1 MITLSPSTLSY
12 DVFLIFASIY
22 YSLCG
27 SYTGLNKIWLFG
39 LVFLVCYQ
47 CLIPLSCYIL
57 ILVFPQQ
64 ALLRVGSQS
73 HSIMIQMGKEIG
85 VSLFFPNRFNL
96 PSRLHTLV
104 AGEFDAKCDLM
115 LYCR

>member
-1 MITLSPSTLSY
+1 
-12 DVFLIFASIY
+12 
-22 YSLCG
+22 
-27 SYTGLNKIWLFG
+27 
-39 LVFLVCYQ
+39 
-47 CLIPLSCYIL
+47 
-57 ILVFPQQ
+57 
-64 ALLRVGSQS
+64 
-73 HSIMIQMGKEIG
+73 MIQMGKEIG